1 MTIRHK
7 AHAMQALFQFKKFN
21 INKID
26 NKLSLIYY
34 HLVIDRSSNSNYIF
48 ITTTQISKNDC
59 NFPLL
64 PTLNAAQKDSFKL

>member
-7 AHAMQALFQFKKFN
+7 AHAMQALFQLKKFN

-48 ITTTQISKNDC
+48 VKNDC
-59 NFPLL
+59 NFQLL